1 MIFIVV
7 TIHMMHLI
15 NMRGGRDTLK
25 HGVRGMSHCGWETQF
40 CGSIIM
46 STNSGIVYNNYNF
59 LGML

>member
-1 MIFIVV
+1 MIFIVL
-7 TIHMMHLI
+7 TTRMMHLI
-15 NMRGGRDTLK
+15 NMRGRRDILK

-46 STNSGIVYNNYNF
+46 NTNSGIVYDNYNF